1 MKNLLFI
8 RVLEMESAITN
19 RNSGIGGRLKV
30 IKKDLVE
37 ELEML
42 GERELQELAEYVAF
56 LKFRSR
62 FILLREVNE
71 DQIAALYREFSEED
85 RKLAEEGMA
94 DYANSLAKE
103 DKH

>member
-1 MKNLLFI
+1 M
-8 RVLEMESAITN
+8 
-19 RNSGIGGRLKV
+19 

-62 FILLREVNE
+62 FILLREVNK

>member
-1 MKNLLFI
+1 
-8 RVLEMESAITN
+8 MESAITN
-19 RNSGIGGRLKV
+19 RDSGIGGRLKG

-62 FILLREVNE
+62 SILLREVNE